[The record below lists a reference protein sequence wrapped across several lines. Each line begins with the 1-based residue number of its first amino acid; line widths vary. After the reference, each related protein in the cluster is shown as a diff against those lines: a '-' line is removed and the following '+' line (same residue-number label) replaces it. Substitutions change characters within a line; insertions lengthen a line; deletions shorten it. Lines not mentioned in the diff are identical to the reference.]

1 MNTLFVM
8 MVLVS
13 GISFIIYGCLLF
25 ISPQMQDEFK
35 RFGLEKFTK
44 LTGVLELLGGI
55 GILTGLM
62 FDNILLISSGGLTL
76 LMLLGFIVRLKVKD
90 GFWLSFPSFF
100 FMILNLCVFL
110 IVI

>member
-1 MNTLFVM
+1 MAQNTDWLKDFERVDEP
-8 MVLVS
+8 VSNAGALVV
-13 GISFIIYGCLLF
+13 GGE
-25 ISPQMQDEFK
+25 PEK
-35 RFGLEKFTK
+35 PEEKFVT
-44 LTGVLELLGGI
+44 LTGILELLGGLGMLI
-55 GILTGLM
+55 GFM

-76 LMLLGFIVRLKVKD
+76 LMMLGFIVRLKVKD